1 LEKIREALAKARTDK
16 AFRVQHP
23 IDSGS
28 ENRSRSHTPVG
39 ETTDGAGKIVEE
51 TGSANI
57 ATPANAATSPEPSGR
72 IDEGP
77 MPRSHAATQDSG
89 DLTGAPE
96 GGPTKS
102 KALLDAVTNARNSA
116 EVHRS
121 LNTEGSGDGV
131 QSGDFKGTPS
141 EAEEGAL
148 ARDFAQDREV
158 ESEDDT
164 DRSPDEDEAESDIAL
179 EAEFASR
186 SWPRRHPLVFCGL
199 AGVFLIWIFHTF
211 VMPLDPVVAEIEANL
226 SPITLAIGQTIG
238 PLLDEVSQVVSDAW
252 SSVIGAARDAL
263 E

>member
-1 LEKIREALAKARTDK
+1 MEKIREALAKARTDK

-28 ENRSRSHTPVG
+28 ENRSRSQTPVG
-39 ETTDGAGKIVEE
+39 ETTDGAGNIVEE

-57 ATPANAATSPEPSGR
+57 ATPANAAASPEPSGR
-72 IDEGP
+72 IEEGP
-77 MPRSHAATQDSG
+77 MPRSHAATEDSG
-89 DLTGAPE
+89 GLTEAPK

-102 KALLDAVTNARNSA
+102 KALRDAVTNARNSA

-121 LNTEGSGDGV
+121 LNAEGSVDSV
-131 QSGDFKGTPS
+131 QSGDFKGTSS
-141 EAEEGAL
+141 EAEGAL

-164 DRSPDEDEAESDIAL
+164 DRSPDDDEAESDIAL
-179 EAEFASR
+179 ETEFSSR
-186 SWPRRHPLVFCGL
+186 SWPRRHPFVSCGL